1 MRSGGRRRAEKA
13 PRSGHGP
20 LPYLALIG
28 LGALACIAA
37 WVWLVASAIDFGRAA
52 REGEMVAWL
61 FVCGATVGAIGCLL
75 LMFSL
80 LARGAR
86 KLGVAGGYKPRR
98 SSGGRRASR

>member
-1 MRSGGRRRAEKA
+1 MRSGGRRRAEKPA
-13 PRSGHGP
+13 RSGRGP
-20 LPYLALIG
+20 LPYLTLLV
-28 LGALACIAA
+28 LGAVVCVVA
-37 WVWLVASAIDFGRAA
+37 WVWLVAAAIDFGRAA
-52 REGEMVAWL
+52 REGQVVAWL

-80 LARGAR
+80 LGRGAR

>member
-13 PRSGHGP
+13 ARSGPGP
-20 LPYLALIG
+20 LPYLALTG
-28 LGALACIAA
+28 LGAVACVAA

-52 REGEMVAWL
+52 REGQIVAWL

-86 KLGVAGGYKPRR
+86 KIGLAGGYKPRR
-98 SSGGRRASR
+98 SSGGRRTDR